1 MNLFSEIYGAYYR
14 TAARVLERERVTA
27 KEINEIISEEAF
39 RDSVLFIQPKLIPRE
54 DGSDWR
60 LLSKN
65 EDGSFSRRTAL
76 SPPQIVTNI
85 QKAWLKAKLTDPK
98 FRLFF
103 DDDTLIRL
111 TQRLENVKPLY
122 KSEHFYY
129 PDIFT
134 DGDDYS
140 SEAYHCIFR
149 TVLTAIRTKELLEI
163 SYSSGHGRK
172 FRGFILPVKMV
183 YSRKNDKFRVYV
195 NVWKSQPCTGKN
207 RHYSIMNIGRIESV
221 TQTGKC
227 FAGSISERK
236 MLKSFRCSEP
246 VKVFVSTER
255 NAVERFMMEFAAYEK
270 HTVRDMKTG
279 CCTVELWY
287 DKLDETELLIRL
299 LSFGPT
305 IEILG
310 PQSFRAQAARRV
322 KRQHELLFG
331 DDEIKL
337 SERL

>member
-1 MNLFSEIYGAYYR
+1 MRGLNLFSEIYGAYYR
-14 TAARVLERERVTA
+14 TAARVLEHERVTA

-39 RDSVLFIQPKLIPRE
+39 RDSVLFIQPKLMPRE

-60 LLSKN
+60 LLSRN

-76 SPPQIVTNI
+76 PPPKIVTNI
-85 QKAWLKAKLTDPK
+85 QKAWLKAKLADPK

-103 DDDTLIRL
+103 DDDTLIKL
-111 TQRLENVKPLY
+111 THRLENVKPLHTP
-122 KSEHFYY
+122 EHFHY
-129 PDIFT
+129 PDVFA
-134 DGDDYS
+134 DGDDYL
-140 SEAYHCIFR
+140 SESYRRIFR
-149 TVLTAIRTKELLEI
+149 AVLTAIRTKELLEI
-163 SYSSGHGRK
+163 SYSSGHGK
-172 FRGFILPVKMV
+172 EFRGFILPVKMV

-221 TQTGKC
+221 TPTGKH
-227 FAGSISERK
+227 FEGAISERK
-236 MLKSFRCSEP
+236 MLKSFRCGEP

-255 NAVERFMMEFAAYEK
+255 NAVERFMMEFSAYEK
-270 HTVRDMKTG
+270 HTVRDLRTG
-279 CCTVELWY
+279 CCMVELWY

-305 IEILG
+305 VEILG
-310 PQSFRAQAARRV
+310 PKSFRAQAARRV

-331 DDEIKL
+331 NGETKG
-337 SERL
+337 